1 MHFFSF
7 AFAALTLFAASV
19 CHADAVAASDG
30 PSSTHRATTEAHG
43 VAPDILARRDA
54 LMKQDEKALAA
65 GNADAAASAFETA
78 VSIVH
83 APDAELALV
92 RSHMQA
98 GHYRQ
103 ALASGAHTAGAHK
116 EEAEGA
122 ALYVWLLY
130 LGGQEAAARRI
141 LLDAQLRSPGNAMLA
156 QAQRWIGSGASPSSA
171 PQSAVPAFTPYSV
184 PALAVAA
191 AAMSGSGVL
200 IDGGHYALA
209 PLASVAHASR
219 IWLRNGLGQLRKATV
234 ETKFNSDG
242 LALLRLEQ
250 PLPMA
255 DGFMAAG
262 RDPFPGSLV
271 YSTEYPMVRNSRPEW
286 PVLRHGFLETP
297 LGEGRE
303 KGFGI
308 TLSKGPRGGPVFDA
322 SAALAGIAMSW
333 PDGEDKLLPI
343 GRIRQ
348 ALGDRIGAVAP
359 PMKGQ
364 RLAIE
369 QVYENAM
376 RTTLQVLTAR

>member
-7 AFAALTLFAASV
+7 AFAALTAFAASV
-19 CHADAVAASDG
+19 CHSDAVAASNG
-30 PSSTHRATTEAHG
+30 PSSTHHASTGAHG
-43 VAPDILARRDA
+43 VPPDILARRDA
-54 LMKQDEKALAA
+54 LMKQGEKALAA
-65 GNADAAASAFETA
+65 GNADAAASVFETA
-78 VSIVH
+78 VSMVH

-103 ALASGAHTAGAHK
+103 ALASSAHTAGAHK

-141 LLDAQLRSPGNAMLA
+141 LLDAQVRSPGNAMLA
-156 QAQRWIGSGASPSSA
+156 QVQRRIESGAFPSSTLR
-171 PQSAVPAFTPYSV
+171 SAVPAFTPYSV

-200 IDGGHYALA
+200 IDGGRYALA

-234 ETKFNSDG
+234 ETQFKSDG
-242 LALLRLEQ
+242 LALLRLQQ

-255 DGFMAAG
+255 EGFMAAG

-271 YSTEYPMVRNSRPEW
+271 YSTEYAVVRDSRPEW
-286 PVLRHGFLETP
+286 PVLRHGFLGSP
-297 LGEGRE
+297 LGDGRE
-303 KGFGI
+303 KGLGI
-308 TLSKGPRGGPVFDA
+308 TQGMGPRGGPVFDA
-322 SAALAGIAMSW
+322 SAALAGIAMPG

-343 GRIRQ
+343 SRVRE
-348 ALGDRIGAVAP
+348 ALGDRIGPAAP
-359 PMKGQ
+359 SMKGQ

>member
-7 AFAALTLFAASV
+7 AFAALTLFAASA
-19 CHADAVAASDG
+19 CHAEAVAAPAG
-30 PSSTHRATTEAHG
+30 PASTHRATTGTHG

-54 LMKQDEKALAA
+54 LMKQGEKALAA

-78 VSIVH
+78 VSMVH
-83 APDAELALV
+83 APDAEIALV

-103 ALASGAHTAGAHK
+103 ALASSAHTAGAHK

-141 LLDAQLRSPGNAMLA
+141 LLDAQVRSPGNAMLA
-156 QAQRWIGSGASPSSA
+156 QVQRWIESGSSPSSA
-171 PQSAVPAFTPYSV
+171 SQSTVPAFTPHSV

-234 ETKFNSDG
+234 ETQFKSDG

-250 PLPMA
+250 PLPLA
-255 DGFMAAG
+255 EGFMAAG

-271 YSTEYPMVRNSRPEW
+271 YSTEYPMDRDSRPEW
-286 PVLRHGFLETP
+286 PVLRHGFLGSP
-297 LGEGRE
+297 LNDGRE
-303 KGFGI
+303 TGLGI
-308 TLSKGPRGGPVFDA
+308 TLGKGPRGGPVFDA
-322 SAALAGIAMSW
+322 SAALAGIAMSG
-333 PDGEDKLLPI
+333 PDGEDRLLPI

-348 ALGDRIGAVAP
+348 ALGSHIGPVAP

-369 QVYENAM
+369 QVYEHAM
-376 RTTLQVLTAR
+376 RMTLQVFTAR